1 LTPSART
8 VLELVIAGQPL
19 SERER
24 EVLACAA
31 SGLTMEE
38 TAAELYLSLETV
50 KGYRRRIIAKLKANN
65 ISHAVAIGFASRIL
79 P

>member
-1 LTPSART
+1 
-8 VLELVIAGQPL
+8 VIAGQPL

-38 TAAELYLSLETV
+38 TASQLYLALETI

-65 ISHAVAIGFASRIL
+65 MPHAVAIGFERGLL